1 MRGLSYATLAS
12 KDGARGRSMNGSQSA
27 RLLEEVRQWLLLN
40 DPNGIY
46 RDADLIAEGFPVLT
60 LADALKLAADQTE
73 DDRT

>member
-1 MRGLSYATLAS
+1 
-12 KDGARGRSMNGSQSA
+12 MNGSQSA